1 MRKKDQNILNAIR
14 SLLTSSGRKL
24 GVGLLLSVLV
34 ISCAK
39 MGSPD
44 GGWYD
49 ETPPYMVSSSPDD
62 KGTNVKSRKIKLLF
76 NEFIKVD
83 NPSEKVVVSPP
94 QLEVPEIRAT
104 GKRIEIQLND
114 TLLPNTT
121 YTIDFSDAIS
131 DNNEGNPMGN
141 FTYSFS
147 TGDHIDTLEVAGY
160 VLQAENL
167 EPVKGILVGLYD
179 DLSDSAF
186 LTKPLLRVSRTDSRG
201 RFIIKG
207 VAEGTYRIVALQD
220 MDGNYSYTQ
229 KSEMLAFSHDSIKP
243 FWMLD
248 HRQDTTWIDSL
259 HIDKIKLVE
268 YNHFLPDDIVLRAF
282 TSSLQDRYLLKTE
295 RAIADRM
302 TFYFTYGNEQLPIIK
317 GLNFD
322 EKDAFIIETSAKC
335 DTITY
340 WLRDTALVNQD
351 TLRMDITYL
360 ATDTL
365 GQLQEQT
372 DSAVEV
378 LSRQPYAKRMKLL
391 KQETEEWQ
399 KKQNKLRK
407 RGMPYD
413 SIMPVK
419 PLDVK
424 YNVSS
429 ALDPDRNPS
438 FTVPAP
444 LAVIDTSKIHL
455 YVEHDSLWYNARYL
469 LENTGNRQ
477 YELRAEW
484 RPDNE
489 YSLEIDSAAFID
501 IYGNASRQFKQG
513 LKVKSNDEY
522 SSLFVTVEG
531 FAGQHIVLQL
541 LNAGDQPVKQVSTD
555 NGEAEFFYVKPA
567 TYYLRMFVDRNGN
580 NVWDTGDYH
589 ADQQAEE
596 VYYYHEEIE
605 CLAKWDINRTW
616 NPTSRPLF
624 SQKPSDIIKQKA
636 DKEKTI
642 KNRNADRAKS
652 MGITYIPK
660 E

>member
-1 MRKKDQNILNAIR
+1 
-14 SLLTSSGRKL
+14 
-24 GVGLLLSVLV
+24 
-34 ISCAK
+34 
-39 MGSPD
+39 MGNPD

-49 ETPPYMVSSSPDD
+49 ETPPYVVSSSPAD
-62 KGTNVKSRKIKLLF
+62 KGTDVKSRKIKILF
-76 NEFIKVD
+76 NEFIKVE
-83 NPSEKVVVSPP
+83 NPTEKVVVSPP
-94 QLEVPEIRAT
+94 QLEVPEIKAT
-104 GKRIEIQLND
+104 GKRIEIELND
-114 TLLPNTT
+114 TLIPNTT

-141 FTYSFS
+141 FTYTFS
-147 TGDHIDTLEVAGY
+147 TGDHIDTLQVAGY
-160 VLQAENL
+160 VLQAEDL

-179 DLSDSAF
+179 DLADSAF

-201 RFIIKG
+201 RFVIKG

-220 MDGNYSYTQ
+220 MDGDYTYTQ

-243 FWMLD
+243 SWKLD
-248 HRQDTTWIDSL
+248 QRQDTTWIDSL

-282 TSSLQDRYLLKTE
+282 TAQVQDRYLLKID
-295 RAIADRM
+295 RSNADRM
-302 TFYFTYGNEQLPIIK
+302 TLFFTYGHEQLPVIK
-317 GLNFD
+317 GLNFN
-322 EKDAFIIETSAKC
+322 EQDAFIVEASEKR

-365 GQLQEQT
+365 GQLQEVT

-378 LSRQPYAKRMKLL
+378 LSRQPYAKRMK
-391 KQETEEWQ
+391 QIERETEEWQ
-399 KKQNKLRK
+399 KKQDKRRK
-407 RGMPYD
+407 RGLPYD

-419 PLDVK
+419 PLEMK
-424 YNVSS
+424 FNFASS
-429 ALDPDRNPS
+429 LDPDRNLN
-438 FTVPAP
+438 FMAPAP

-455 YVEHDSLWYNARYL
+455 YVEHDSLWYNARHL
-469 LENTGNRQ
+469 LENTGNRL

-484 RPDNE
+484 RPENE

-541 LNAGDQPVKQVSTD
+541 LNASDQPVKQVSTD

-580 NVWDTGDYH
+580 DQWDTGDYH

-596 VYYYHEEIE
+596 VFYFHEEIE

-616 NPTSRPLF
+616 NPTGRPINA
-624 SQKPSDIIKQKA
+624 QKPSTIIKQKGE
-636 DKEKTI
+636 KQKTI

-660 E
+660 Q